1 MTTIENR
8 KARFEYEIADKFEA
22 GIELVG
28 SEVKS
33 IRLGHVNLGD
43 SFCFVDGGEIFL
55 KNCFIASYE
64 KGSYYNKEERRSRKL
79 LLHKFEIRR
88 LIGKTKE
95 KGYTLVPLKM
105 YFKGQRVKLEIALA
119 KGKKQ
124 FEKKQTIKE
133 RDQIRDMNRQ
143 IADSKRR

>member
-1 MTTIENR
+1 MISIENR
-8 KARFEYEIADKFEA
+8 KARFDYEVADKFEA
-22 GIELVG
+22 GVELVG

-33 IRLGHVNLGD
+33 IRLGHANLGD
-43 SFCFVDGGEIFL
+43 SFCFVENGEIFL
-55 KNCFIASYE
+55 KNCFVASYE
-64 KGSYYNKEERRSRKL
+64 KGSYYNEDERRKRKL
-79 LLHKFEIRR
+79 LLHKYEIRR

-105 YFKGQRVKLEIALA
+105 YFKGQRVKVEIALA

-133 RDQIRDMNRQ
+133 RDLVRDMDRQ
-143 IADSKRR
+143 VSDLKRR